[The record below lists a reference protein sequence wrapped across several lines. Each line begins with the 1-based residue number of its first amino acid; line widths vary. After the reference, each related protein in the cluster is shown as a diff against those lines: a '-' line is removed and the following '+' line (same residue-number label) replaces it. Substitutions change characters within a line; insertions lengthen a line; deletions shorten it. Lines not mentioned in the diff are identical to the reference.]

1 MKPLRFL
8 SIYCYVCVFEIRG
21 QSRFLFRFSVV
32 FLPKIS
38 RNWFVHKNARNLVW
52 FFSFLFFSEI
62 FYLATHMYGST
73 ITLLIQIHLAWQ
85 LRYKLHTLPRK
96 HVLNQGKCWKDDK
109 ELPLR
114 RGKTTWY
121 PLRPEK
127 IFLLRAFGRP
137 QLLNVIH
144 KNSSTQIFF
153 LFLTSTVWATSSLL
167 LRFLIPV
174 G

>member
-38 RNWFVHKNARNLVW
+38 RNWFVHKRAKSGMI
-52 FFSFLFFSEI
+52 FFLSFFSEI

-85 LRYKLHTLPRK
+85 LRYKLHTLLRK
-96 HVLNQGKCWKDDK
+96 HVINQGKCWKDDK

-144 KNSSTQIFF
+144 KNSSTQILF

-167 LRFLIPV
+167 LQFLIPV

>member
-8 SIYCYVCVFEIRG
+8 SIHCYVCVFEIRG

-52 FFSFLFFSEI
+52 FFFLSFFFLKS
-62 FYLATHMYGST
+62 ST
-73 ITLLIQIHLAWQ
+73 SQLTCTGALLPCLLIQIHLAWQ

-96 HVLNQGKCWKDDK
+96 HIINQGKCWKDDK

-144 KNSSTQIFF
+144 
-153 LFLTSTVWATSSLL
+153 
-167 LRFLIPV
+167 
-174 G
+174 